1 MGLFQ
6 GPHVLHDANAKIPW
20 RILGK
25 PLAVEVPKVSKVTS
39 RQTEGMN
46 LTLGCAL

>member
-20 RILGK
+20 RRK
-25 PLAVEVPKVSKVTS
+25 PLAVEVSKVAKVRN